1 MRWHDVV
8 GSVAQHELT
17 MTPRP
22 APHIIRWFLRRTGF
36 AGICLPPVGIYI
48 LAEHLA
54 SQRLIRH
61 EQAHWRQW
69 QRMGTVRFYVTYIWQ
84 VLRHGYRNAPME
96 IEARAAE
103 VQSTL

>member
-1 MRWHDVV
+1 
-8 GSVAQHELT
+8 

-22 APHIIRWFLRRTGF
+22 APHLIRWFLRTFGYG
-36 AGICLPPVGIYI
+36 GITLPPLGIYI
-48 LAEHLA
+48 LVEHLG

-69 QRMGTVRFYVTYIWQ
+69 QRMGTVRFYATYIWLW
-84 VLRHGYRNAPME
+84 LRHGYRNNPLE

-103 VQSTL
+103 VQPPL